1 MELRSCNDVSL
12 LFNSIKYMGVNH
24 KDRWIE
30 VSDDATRFNSSPR
43 FPWKNPKNAYMW
55 GAVHGM
61 IIITLLLIAI
71 LYILL

>member
-1 MELRSCNDVSL
+1 
-12 LFNSIKYMGVNH
+12 MGVNH